1 VVSIWRWCRG
11 HLYNVV
17 QTEHLEGFG
26 QLEARIAVGFEEEKK
41 AGCCGYRGLMA
52 EDRRCL
58 RIMDEDVRAR
68 DIVVG
73 FRERR
78 FGVDAKGGRVIVAE
92 Q

>member
-1 VVSIWRWCRG
+1 
-11 HLYNVV
+11 
-17 QTEHLEGFG
+17 
-26 QLEARIAVGFEEEKK
+26 
-41 AGCCGYRGLMA
+41 MA